1 LHAGKDCKYQPLQR
15 SNITTLQQTMTL
27 LENEIAAVKREL
39 VNMWILVQS
48 QLNKAK
54 EAMVQFDK
62 DLAREVLVKEK
73 RVNSY
78 ELKIDRDCENVFA
91 LYCPVAIDL
100 RFLLA
105 ALKINTNL
113 ERIGDIAAGIA
124 LYVVDSSDNFDIQAL
139 ESAALLRMYDEAV
152 NIFSDTRVAF
162 EKEDTVLARSIF
174 KRDDVL
180 DAINDKAPENIAQL
194 IKANPNGTTEA
205 LYILSIIRKLE
216 RVGDQSKNIAE
227 EIIFYVEAK
236 ILKHLESSKR
246 RLEGEE

>member
-1 LHAGKDCKYQPLQR
+1 
-15 SNITTLQQTMTL
+15 MTPI
-27 LENEIAAVKREL
+27 ENEITALKKEL

-48 QLNKAK
+48 QLNKTK
-54 EAMVQFDK
+54 EAMLQFDK
-62 DLAREVLVKEK
+62 DLAREVLIKEK

-78 ELKIDRDCENVFA
+78 ELKIDRDCENIFA

-113 ERIGDIAAGIA
+113 ERVGDIAAGIA
-124 LYVVDSSDNFDIQAL
+124 LYVVDSSVNFNVELL
-139 ESAALLRMYDEAV
+139 ERTSLLRMYEEAV
-152 NIFSDTRVAF
+152 NIFTDTRSAF

-180 DAINDKAPENIAQL
+180 DAINDKAVENISQL
-194 IKANPNGTTEA
+194 IKADESNTTEA

-216 RVGDQSKNIAE
+216 RVGDQAKNIAE